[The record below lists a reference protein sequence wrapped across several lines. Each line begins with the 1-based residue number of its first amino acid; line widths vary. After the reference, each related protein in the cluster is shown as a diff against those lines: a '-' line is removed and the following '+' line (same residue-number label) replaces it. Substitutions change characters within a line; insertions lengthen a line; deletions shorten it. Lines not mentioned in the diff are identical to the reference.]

1 MDTLLKKYLEP
12 SMPGSLGGVKNFVKH
27 NTGLDF
33 YKTRDWLAGEN
44 VYTLHKQAKTKFK
57 RRKTFATGID
67 DLWQVDLV
75 DLSSLANYND
85 SHRYL
90 LTRIDVFSRLAD
102 AIPLKN
108 KTGKTLTAA
117 FAQLIKEK
125 RPNYLQSDKGSE
137 FLNTTFQTFL
147 RDNNIKFYTS
157 ENEDIKCALVERWHR
172 TLKSKMW
179 RYFTHRS
186 TLRYMDVLKELVTS
200 YNNSYH
206 SAIKMAPSS
215 VTLRNEDKVR
225 RILYKPKKLPLKWR
239 YKTDDSV
246 TIRQGKRVFKK
257 GYLQNWTEEI
267 FTIDLLYPSYPP
279 TYILKDY
286 DGERIKGKFY
296 EAEIQKINKPDTFI
310 VDRVLNTR
318 KRAGKTEYFV
328 SWRGYPEKFNSWT
341 SDVFK
346 V

>member
-1 MDTLLKKYLEP
+1 
-12 SMPGSLGGVKNFVKH
+12 
-27 NTGLDF
+27 
-33 YKTRDWLAGEN
+33 

-108 KTGKTLTAA
+108 KTGKTLTTA

-239 YKTDDSV
+239 YKTGDSV
-246 TIRQGKRVFKK
+246 RIRQGKRVFKK
-257 GYLQNWTEEI
+257 GYLPNWTKEI
-267 FTIDLLYPSYPP
+267 FTIDSLYLSDPP
-279 TYILKDY
+279 TYNLKDY

-318 KRAGKTEYFV
+318 RQARKTEYFV
-328 SWRGYPEKFNSWT
+328 SWRGYPAKFNSWT

>member
-1 MDTLLKKYLEP
+1 
-12 SMPGSLGGVKNFVKH
+12 MPGSLGGVKNFVKH
-27 NTGLDF
+27 NIGLDF

-44 VYTLHKQAKTKFK
+44 AYTLHKQAKTKFK

-75 DLSSLANYND
+75 DLSSLVNYND
-85 SHRYL
+85 SYRYL

-102 AIPLKN
+102 AVPLKN

-117 FAQLIKEK
+117 FEQLIKEK

-186 TLRYMDVLKELVTS
+186 TLRYLDVLKELVTS

-239 YKTDDSV
+239 YKTGDSV
-246 TIRQGKRVFKK
+246 RIRQGKRAFKK
-257 GYLQNWTEEI
+257 GYLPNWTEEI
-267 FTIDLLYPSYPP
+267 FTIDSLYPSDPP